1 MKSCLKP
8 VVNFK
13 SNLKSVKS
21 CKWFSS
27 KKYQRDNQQKCIDC
41 LKPRSH
47 KNERVCRKCGHD
59 YFYVSNY

>member
-27 KKYQRDNQQKCIDC
+27 KKYQRDNQQKCIGC

-47 KNERVCRKCGHD
+47 KNERVCK
-59 YFYVSNY
+59 